1 MYTLRMIR
9 EKIDRDTGVE
19 LSRSETNINL
29 GNSYSVI
36 KNTNTEEFLKQ
47 VKNFYPE
54 IDARK
59 VRVIVNDENDFAWFL
74 DFIQPK
80 TEYVEE
86 FFIMTENGKTFERL

>member
-9 EKIDRDTGVE
+9 KKLDKELHE
-19 LSRSETNINL
+19 LSRGETNINL

-36 KNTNTEEFLKQ
+36 KNTNADEFFNQ
-47 VKNFYPE
+47 VKEDYPD
-54 IDARK
+54 IDTQK
-59 VRVIVNDENDFAWFL
+59 VRVIVNDENNFAWFL